1 VVETPARGG
10 RPGKHAPSPAEL
22 AAVSRVLAKLGE
34 HSGVAYGGAAEHVRL
49 ITGRLRDGL
58 TEWDL
63 RAVVAYCSDEWKADD
78 KMRRYLRPETL
89 FGPTTI
95 AKYLD
100 PARTRYRDLIARHAE
115 QPILSLDGGNAR

>member
-1 VVETPARGG
+1 
-10 RPGKHAPSPAEL
+10 
-22 AAVSRVLAKLGE
+22 
-34 HSGVAYGGAAEHVRL
+34 
-49 ITGRLRDGL
+49 
-58 TEWDL
+58 
-63 RAVVAYCSDEWKADD
+63 
-78 KMRRYLRPETL
+78 MRRYLRPETL